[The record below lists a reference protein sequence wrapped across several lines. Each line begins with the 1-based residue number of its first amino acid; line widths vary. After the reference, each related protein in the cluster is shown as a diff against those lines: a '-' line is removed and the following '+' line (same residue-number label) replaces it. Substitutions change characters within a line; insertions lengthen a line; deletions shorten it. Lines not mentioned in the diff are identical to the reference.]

1 MTTDY
6 KKIRENLQNIHKRIE
21 LAATSCGREPAT
33 VALLAVS
40 KTKPASAIRA
50 AYDAGQTRFGENYVQ
65 EAVEKMEHLRDL
77 AIEWHYIG
85 GIQSNKT
92 RQIAHA
98 FAWAHGVAS
107 LKHARRLSEQRPEE
121 MPPFNLCLQVNISG
135 ESSKQG
141 VSPEEVPALAREIA
155 SLPNIQLRGLMC
167 LPEPTDDRQQ
177 QQRAFARVRTLFDE
191 LNRDGHRLDTLSM
204 GMSGDLEAAIEE
216 GSTMVRIGTAIFGAR
231 T

>member
-6 KKIRENLQNIHKRIE
+6 KKIRENLQKIHKRIE
-21 LAATSCGREPAT
+21 LAATSCGRDPAT
-33 VALLAVS
+33 VTLLAVS
-40 KTKPASAIRA
+40 KTKPASAIRTA
-50 AYDAGQTRFGENYVQ
+50 FDAGQVRFGENYVQ
-65 EAVEKMEHLRDL
+65 EALEKMEHLRDL

-92 RQIAHA
+92 RPIANA
-98 FAWAHGVAS
+98 FAWVHGVAS
-107 LKHARRLSEQRPEE
+107 LKHARRLSEQRPEG
-121 MPPFNLCLQVNISG
+121 MPPLNLCLQVNING

-141 VSPEEVPALAREIA
+141 VAPAELPALASETA
-155 SLPNIQLRGLMC
+155 SLPNIQLRGLMS
-167 LPEPTDDRQQ
+167 LPEPTDDSQQ
-177 QQRAFARVRTLFDE
+177 QHQAFAGVRALFDE
-191 LNRDGHRLDTLSM
+191 LNREGYGLDTLSM